1 MSSKHINASA
11 GDFSNTVL
19 MPGDPLRAQYI
30 AEKYLQNSKQVN
42 DVRNMFAY
50 TGDYQGTRLSIM
62 GHGMGIP
69 SVSIYATELINEYG
83 VKNIIRAGS
92 CGAVSPEIKLRDIVV
107 GLGACTDSSVNRMRF
122 QGYDYAAIADY
133 GLLEN
138 IVSAARNKK
147 IEVQVGNIF
156 SADLF
161 YTPQPEMFD
170 VMEKYNILGVEMEAA
185 GLYGLAAE
193 FGAKAVTICTVS
205 DHIRSGAAL
214 SSEERQSTFDEM
226 IEVALDAAVLAENGE

>member
-1 MSSKHINASA
+1 MPSPHINAEK
-11 GDFSNTVL
+11 GDFAETVL
-19 MPGDPLRAQYI
+19 MPGDPLRAKYI
-30 AEKYLQNSKQVN
+30 ADKYLDNCKQVN

-50 TGDYQGTRLSIM
+50 TGDYNGTRVSVM

-69 SVSIYATELINEYG
+69 SVSIYASELINQFA

-92 CGAVSPEIKLRDIVV
+92 CGAISKDVQLRDIVV
-107 GLGACTDSSVNRMRF
+107 GMGACTDSSVNRMRF
-122 QGYDYAAIADY
+122 KGYDFAAIANY
-133 GLLEN
+133 SLLEN
-138 IVSAARNKK
+138 VVNAARQRQTS
-147 IEVQVGNIF
+147 VQVGNLF

-170 VMEKYNILGVEMEAA
+170 LMEKYNILGVEMEAA

-193 FGAKAVTICTVS
+193 FGARAVTICTVS

-214 SSEERQSTFDEM
+214 SSEERENTFDGM
-226 IEVALDAAVLAENGE
+226 IEIALDAALLCEDS